1 MDITKQYWGRTRD
14 ITIVNKTLYTM
25 DSTKH
30 NTRDITWHIVPGH
43 YKHEN
48 EVQSDLI
55 VEQRDSTLAV
65 EANI

>member
-25 DSTKH
+25 DGTKH
-30 NTRDITWHIVPGH
+30 ITRDITWHIVPGH

-48 EVQSDLI
+48 E
-55 VEQRDSTLAV
+55 STIRLDRRTDGQYTCC
-65 EANI
+65 